1 MSYIYQ
7 TIFHVLKYSASI
19 CLNSNRIQFQGIG
32 YSLHACGRFDKVD
45 FYKPLMVSPLWRTYL
60 WCMYLIFSAF
70 MPPHSP
76 NSNAAFNRL
85 YALLHASARGESA
98 DLGNTFWQPHF
109 GKNRKMHLG
118 RGLVKPSTE
127 VLSSPRPRY
136 LNTLTKV
143 LRALQTL
150 GRGI

>member
-7 TIFHVLKYSASI
+7 MLFHILKYSASI

-32 YSLHACGRFDKVD
+32 YSSHACGRFNKVD

-70 MPPHSP
+70 MPPRSL

-85 YALLHASARGESA
+85 YALLHASARLHAACSLLIKSQSYIASYTTEDEMRQWPREECLHIQAPSEMRGRDS
-98 DLGNTFWQPHF
+98 GN
-109 GKNRKMHLG
+109 
-118 RGLVKPSTE
+118 STQ
-127 VLSSPRPRY
+127 
-136 LNTLTKV
+136 NNH
-143 LRALQTL
+143 QT
-150 GRGI
+150 